1 MVKDVT
7 EYFLGIFFSVSLI
20 YFTVMFI
27 ILKDKKV
34 PLADTIYSTNRLG
47 ETTRVQ
53 GPESNL
59 IELN

>member
-27 ILKDKKV
+27 ILKDKK
-34 PLADTIYSTNRLG
+34 PSLAETIYSTNSL
-47 ETTRVQ
+47 V
-53 GPESNL
+53 
-59 IELN
+59 ELN